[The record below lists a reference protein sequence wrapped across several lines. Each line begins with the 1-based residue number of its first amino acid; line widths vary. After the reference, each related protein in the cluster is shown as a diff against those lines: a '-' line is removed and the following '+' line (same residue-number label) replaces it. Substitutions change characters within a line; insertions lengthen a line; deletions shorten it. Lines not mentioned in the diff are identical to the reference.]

1 MDENI
6 AVEEDPPPDGAVG
19 GDVVDRLRSSEI
31 QRCRLAVEQYALAA
45 DLLRQRV
52 CERVAA
58 GVPQD
63 RWQQGVAGEVALAL
77 HISPN
82 TAGRFVAR
90 AVELEKHM
98 PHTRARLYNGDLS
111 PEAIPALLAGL
122 SHLDISE
129 RQQADEELCADPATL
144 TGLGLKQLAAKVEQV
159 AYRLDAQATVD
170 RNAAAEKDRTV
181 TLRPQ
186 PEGMARLS
194 LLLPMAQAVGAYA
207 ALRNHADTHVGHDQE
222 LRTRPQ
228 LMADTAF
235 ARLTGRDAADGQPVA
250 VNLTV
255 SAEVL
260 LGDQPGTAHL
270 DGGGVMP
277 AEIARDLIGKATAK
291 GVAWVRR
298 LFIAPETGAVVAM
311 DSRQRLFPDG
321 LADVI
326 RLRDRYC
333 RTPYCDAPI
342 AHTDHVTP
350 HAKGGATS
358 LENGQGL
365 CAACNYAKEAPG
377 WRSATVDDPSGRHTV
392 ETRTPTGH
400 VHRSTAP
407 NQAA

>member
-1 MDENI
+1 M
-6 AVEEDPPPDGAVG
+6 
-19 GDVVDRLRSSEI
+19 DRLRSSEVR
-31 QRCRLAVEQYALAA
+31 RCRLALEQYALAA
-45 DLLRQRV
+45 DLLRKRV

-63 RWQQGVAGEVALAL
+63 RWQQGVAAEVALAL

-90 AVELEKHM
+90 AVELEKYM
-98 PHTRARLYNGDLS
+98 PHTRARLYDGDLS
-111 PEAIPALLAGL
+111 PEAIPTLLAGL
-122 SHLDISE
+122 SHLDIAR
-129 RQQADEELCADPATL
+129 RQQADVELCSDPATL
-144 TGLGLKQLAAKVEQV
+144 AGLGLKQLAGKVEQV
-159 AYRLDAQATVD
+159 AYHLDAQATVD
-170 RNAAAEKDRTV
+170 RNAAAEKDRSV

-207 ALRNHADTHVGHDQE
+207 TLRKHADELVGRDQE

-228 LMADTAF
+228 IMADTAF
-235 ARLTGRDAADGQPVA
+235 ARLTGREAVDGQPVT
-250 VNLTV
+250 VHLTMP
-255 SAEVL
+255 ATVL
-260 LGDQPGTAHL
+260 LGEHAGTAHL
-270 DGGGVMP
+270 DGGGTMP
-277 AEIARDLIGKATAK
+277 AEIARNLIEKATAA
-291 GVAWVRR
+291 GIAWVKR
-298 LFIAPETGAVVAM
+298 LFVAPESGAVVAM

-321 LADVI
+321 LAEVI
-326 RLRDRYC
+326 RVRDRYC

-342 AHTDHVTP
+342 AHADHITP
-350 HAKGGATS
+350 HAKGGATRF
-358 LENGQGL
+358 ENGQGL